1 MLPMTDNVVKFPD
14 KNTETVDIL
23 EEKDLHTR
31 SLDFAYNIIHQLH
44 DDLHE
49 ETGDCVFT
57 DEEYNPLV
65 FLLAETLSAIYFMSN
80 GADHVM
86 QEIAE
91 DLFGD
96 VMVDNDDEMGYSEPN
111 DDNEE

>member
-1 MLPMTDNVVKFPD
+1 MTDNVVKFPG

-23 EEKDLHTR
+23 EEKDLHTQ
-31 SLDFAYNIIHQLH
+31 SLDFAYELIHQAH
-44 DDLHE
+44 DTIHE
-49 ETGDCVFT
+49 EFGDCILT

-65 FLLAETLSAIYFMSN
+65 FLLAETLSAIYFMTQ
-80 GADHVM
+80 GVDHVL

-96 VMVDNDDEMGYSEPN
+96 VVVDNDDEMVYNEPN
-111 DDNEE
+111 DDNKE